1 MLGFG
6 KKVTPAPSPLLEFG
20 FRVYAGVKMQRP
32 HSSLG
37 QRLMEGRGPE
47 M

>member
-6 KKVTPAPSPLLEFG
+6 KKVTPAPSPLPEFG
-20 FRVYAGVKMQRP
+20 FRVQVGIKMQPP
-32 HSSLG
+32 HSSPG
-37 QRLMEGRGPE
+37 QRLMEGGGPE